1 MISYPKSS
9 GITLSIVGSSGSS
22 GIFSTRPLY
31 LKSDFGSSVRPLYLK
46 SSPTGVSTP
55 AYTNWD
61 ASLVSN
67 ARINGF
73 SNGDVEYEWTDFSSN
88 RYDSYYPTNQ
98 GRESLSYTLSHEW
111 AVNDLAVDS
120 DLLVVATKDYT
131 SFEKYTIESDAK
143 VVAGYFGQ
151 LQYYWTSSS
160 YTEETVYNY
169 SVYWDTFHLNS
180 ISYTADLVITYE
192 YGDQTLESRTTIN
205 DNDDGT
211 IYFTSTSLINPL
223 TDIVWEG
230 DPNDNDF
237 WDTSPPYTTS
247 VETIEHTVPPP
258 LGSVARNGAYILPS
272 ELDPKLS
279 RFLIPNFVQI
289 FEDQNHTWFKFA
301 GNTTLI
307 GSEVPDYSDIFLRI
321 AYDSTAGPDSGYLY
335 SVDDGTE
342 RLYKFGGFIKFDD
355 FYAGLLD
362 RATIDD
368 KPTISNDKDFYWYII
383 LKDGMDA
390 GEYYSIGLSNYV
402 TWDYTYNTNV
412 GSDEYNK
419 LTYYKSSTQAVDP
432 GSAPNPNYAHYEP
445 LDLRFISTKWV
456 EVIKVAGFPNCGKVD
471 LYFPKVGIVHDF
483 QSGWNTVT
491 SSGHG
496 LSTGD
501 RIKFT
506 EVLGSGNSLRGLR
519 YVIPIDSDRF
529 NIYYDKEGSDPAY
542 INNVSTP
549 TGIRWSAI
557 DGNTWKYSTTLY
569 SPTDKNGY
577 GTGLR
582 LISSYEPPSTGETP
596 LDRAVEWPKDKPQ
609 ADFTGQRSWNN
620 YYPYERFSSNENI
633 AYEVINGNKF
643 GVSIA
648 TKKIDY
654 RYLLLVAEEG
664 ASESFDIIS
673 SYATNEEEPRPKNQ
687 RVVPSYLPY
696 GRLHFY
702 IVDPVAQQVEYLT
715 SHSPSDNPWIGYET
729 INLQERLLGVTNKWE
744 NSSISENDLYS
755 WNNISNN
762 YWNGARFLQW
772 GLDYVY
778 NSELETSFPNQNAH
792 LNHYGFI
799 DRIKTADVSLVG
811 SGVRCVYSTNVKD
824 ADFYNSLRIP
834 NLDSRLRVL
843 DFNLSTPSVKTSTSF
858 KIDNSTFS
866 TNDVAVQKAEYLK
879 FGKSIKLN
887 DDDLY
892 FGWSA
897 QYRPEEYIY
906 YYKKSGST
914 YSVKDTITSVG
925 ANSFGERFV
934 VDDRILLSDDKTN
947 QIIKIFKYDGFGNQ
961 YYNVSDF
968 AVNDNILSY
977 GLLNDVFVL
986 RNSSGYAGY
995 SFDRITNEF
1004 SSKFFREISK
1014 TTADSVMKLSVGD
1027 HAAFFDSGV
1036 EYDVGSY
1043 HRSLQ
1048 IIDAGNVDELS
1059 LNSYVFS
1066 LDTHYP
1072 QFVPLFIK
1080 TIEGASSGAIS
1091 AYSVGHTSYSS
1102 GVTLELQAP
1111 MPFSGGVDLFVKQTD
1126 IFSTGIS
1133 LFHKST
1139 SLESGNVPLIVQQQ
1153 MSEEPLTLFL
1163 GSDINGL
1170 FNLYI
1175 RNETASDLQ
1184 ESDISLYINS
1194 FRTFSSCYYHD
1205 NDIDGNDV
1213 WYNVDGNVDVGCGY
1227 DGNIDG
1233 IGGGPSIKI
1242 PLFMYNGQTLPA
1254 SSAFPLRILAPGTGI
1269 SSSATLWNAGEDG
1282 SGNAFNGRSLYL
1294 FGSGYKGIDSS
1305 ESFNLWMKSPSTDAI
1320 PLFVYNTVTTGNL
1333 PISISGA
1340 NLTGTGLNLR
1350 ISGVHVPNEILKL
1363 YVRGDL

>member
-31 LKSDFGSSVRPLYLK
+31 LKSDFGSGVRPLYLK

-55 AYTNWD
+55 AYANWD

-111 AVNDLAVDS
+111 AVNDLAVDN

-131 SFEKYTIESDAK
+131 SFEKYTIKSDAK
-143 VVAGYFGQ
+143 VVAGYFDQ
-151 LQYYWTSSS
+151 LKYYFQTTSIETFNLYQIDVEWTLEDG
-160 YTEETVYNY
+160 TCETSGGNLTLY
-169 SVYWDTFHLNS
+169 
-180 ISYTADLVITYE
+180 YE
-192 YGDQTLESRTTIN
+192 YGDGTNSYVTGVPASVPIPVNTSVTL
-205 DNDDGT
+205 
-211 IYFTSTSLINPL
+211 YSTSPVITYNY
-223 TDIVWEG
+223 TGG
-230 DPNDNDF
+230 DGWPQGGCFSYSSTNIGTVDLPVDN
-237 WDTSPPYTTS
+237 
-247 VETIEHTVPPP
+247 PPP
-258 LGSVARNGAYILPS
+258 VGSVSRNGAYILPS

-279 RFLIPNFVQI
+279 RFLIPDFVQI

-368 KPTISNDKDFYWYII
+368 KPTVSSDKDFYWYII

-519 YVIPIDSDRF
+519 YVIPIDPDRF

-542 INNVSTP
+542 INNVSTS

-577 GTGLR
+577 GTVLK
-582 LISSYEPPSTGETP
+582 LISSYEPPSTGESP
-596 LDRAVEWPKDKPQ
+596 LDLAVEWPKDKPQ

-620 YYPYERFSSNENI
+620 YYPYNRFDSTNNQT
-633 AYEVINGNKF
+633 AQVVNGNKF
-643 GVSIA
+643 GSSIA
-648 TKKIDY
+648 IRKVDN
-654 RYLLLVAEEG
+654 RYILLVAEEG
-664 ASESFDIIS
+664 ASESFDIVS

-702 IVDPVAQQVEYLT
+702 SIDPSTRSVEYIT
-715 SHSPSDNPWIGYET
+715 SYSPSDNPWVGYET
-729 INLQERLLGVTNKWE
+729 INLQERLLNVIQKWE
-744 NSSISENDLYS
+744 NAAISNGDLYTY
-755 WNNISNN
+755 NNASNN

-772 GLDYVY
+772 GLDYIY
-778 NSELETSFPNQNAH
+778 NSELGIEFPNQNAR
-792 LNHYGFI
+792 LNHYGFL
-799 DRIKTADVSLVG
+799 DRPKAVDFEVEN
-811 SGVRCVYSTNVKD
+811 SGVYCAYSVNVKD
-824 ADFYNSLRIP
+824 ADFYNALRIE
-834 NLDSRLRVL
+834 NLDSRIRLL
-843 DFNLSTPSVKTSTSF
+843 QFNLSTPAIKTSSSF
-858 KIDNSTFS
+858 KVDNSTFS
-866 TNDVAVQKAEYLK
+866 SSDVSIQKAEYVE
-879 FGKSIKLN
+879 FGKTVKLV
-887 DDDLY
+887 DGKLL

-906 YYKKSGST
+906 YYSRSGSAYT
-914 YSVKDTITSVG
+914 QKDIVSNVG
-925 ANSFGERFV
+925 ANSFGSRFV
-934 VDDRILLSDDKTN
+934 VDDGVLLSDD
-947 QIIKIFKYDGFGNQ
+947 QSQQSIKIYKYDGFGDQ
-961 YYNVSDF
+961 YYHLSDF
-968 AVNDNILSY
+968 AMNSQVLSY
-977 GLLNDVFVL
+977 GLLNDVFVA
-986 RNSSGYAGY
+986 RNETGYVGY
-995 SFDRITNEF
+995 SYNRYTNEF
-1004 SSKFFREISK
+1004 TKKFSRETVKSTIE
-1014 TTADSVMKLSVGD
+1014 SVLKLAEGS
-1027 HAAFFDSGV
+1027 HASFFDSGI

-1043 HRSLQ
+1043 NQSLQ
-1048 IIDAGNVDELS
+1048 IIDAGNVNES
-1059 LNSYVFS
+1059 SVNSYIFS
-1066 LDTHYP
+1066 LDTQYP
-1072 QFVPLFIK
+1072 QYVPLFIK
-1080 TIEGASSGAIS
+1080 TIEGSSSGIAPI
-1091 AYSVGHTSYSS
+1091 YSVGHTSYSS
-1102 GVTLELQAP
+1102 GITLELQAP
-1111 MPFSGGVDLFVKQTD
+1111 MPFSSGVDLFVKQTD
-1126 IFSTGIS
+1126 IFSTGVS
-1133 LFHKST
+1133 LFHEST
-1139 SLESGNVPLIVQQQ
+1139 NVQSGDLSLLLHNSIVESG
-1153 MSEEPLTLFL
+1153 LTLFMNPRISFL
-1163 GSDINGL
+1163 TP
-1170 FNLYI
+1170 LYI
-1175 RNETASDLQ
+1175 HQYEPGDLM
-1184 ESDISLYINS
+1184 ESEKTLFLSSFYTPSPIPVPSTVYPSGYVPDNYI
-1194 FRTFSSCYYHD
+1194 T
-1205 NDIDGNDV
+1205 V
-1213 WYNVDGNVDVGCGY
+1213 
-1227 DGNIDG
+1227 
-1233 IGGGPSIKI
+1233 
-1242 PLFMYNGQTLPA
+1242 PLFLKNEQIVPV
-1254 SSAFPLRILAPGTGI
+1254 SSSFSLRIFAPGTGI
-1269 SSSATLWNAGEDG
+1269 SSSVSLWNAGEDG
-1282 SGNAFNGRSLYL
+1282 SGNVFNGRSLYL
-1294 FGSGYKGIDSS
+1294 FGSGYKGVDSS

-1350 ISGVHVPNEILKL
+1350 ISGVHVPNEILRL